1 MKPDI
6 EVVQSSPLWR
16 ALSGAEKLARRA
28 IEASLAAS
36 RVRIL
41 DGAEVSVQLA
51 DDAQVR
57 ALNAQWRGLD
67 KPTNVLSFPAS
78 KPEKIGVA
86 PMIGDIVIAFETT
99 EREAAKEGKTLAD
112 HFVHL
117 VVHGFL
123 HLLGFDH
130 QIAAEAERMET
141 LETSIL
147 AKLGIADPYAS
158 TVPLDAD
165 S

>member
-16 ALSGAEKLARRA
+16 ALPGADELARRA
-28 IEASLAAS
+28 IEASIDAS
-36 RVRIL
+36 KTPIL

-78 KPEKIGVA
+78 KPEKISAA
-86 PMIGDIVIAFETT
+86 PMIGDIVVAFETT
-99 EREAAKEGKTLAD
+99 EREAAEEGKTLAD

-117 VVHGFL
+117 VVHGSL

-130 QIAAEAERMET
+130 QIAGEAERMET

>member
-1 MKPDI
+1 MKLDI
-6 EVVQSSPLWR
+6 EVTPSSPLWR
-16 ALSGAEKLARRA
+16 ALSDAEELARRA
-28 IEASLAAS
+28 IEASVVAS
-36 RVRIL
+36 RMRIL
-41 DGAEVSVQLA
+41 DDAEVSVQLA

-78 KPEKIGVA
+78 EPAKISAA
-86 PMIGDIVIAFETT
+86 PMIGDIVVAFETT
-99 EREAAKEGKTLAD
+99 EREAAEEGKTLAD

-117 VVHGFL
+117 VVHGCL

-130 QIAAEAERMET
+130 QIAAEAERMEA

>member
-28 IEASLAAS
+28 VEASLAAS

-41 DGAEVSVQLA
+41 EGAEVSVQLA

-78 KPEKIGVA
+78 KPEKISAA
-86 PMIGDIVIAFETT
+86 PMIGDIVVAFETA
-99 EREAAKEGKTLAD
+99 EREAAEEGKTLAD